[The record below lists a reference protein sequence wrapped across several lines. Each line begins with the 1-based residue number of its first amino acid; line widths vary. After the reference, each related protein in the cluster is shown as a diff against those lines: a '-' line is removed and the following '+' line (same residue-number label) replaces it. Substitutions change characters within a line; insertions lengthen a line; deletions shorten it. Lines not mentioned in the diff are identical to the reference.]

1 MWNRCGLLSMYWKII
16 KIYTKQTIALLIRF
30 FEDTYELQFVDKFLK
45 KKKKRRMRIFE
56 HRIFFSKSFGGKIHR
71 IWTGFAYR
79 INKIKSQSNLFSR
92 LASFLVE
99 ELAIPLKNLV
109 SHRDHPFLF
118 DKRLKHQW

>member
-1 MWNRCGLLSMYWKII
+1 
-16 KIYTKQTIALLIRF
+16 
-30 FEDTYELQFVDKFLK
+30 
-45 KKKKRRMRIFE
+45 MRIFE
-56 HRIFFSKSFGGKIHR
+56 HRIFFPKSFGGKIHR

-118 DKRLKHQW
+118 DKRLKHQWKLTASLQEKEN

>member
-1 MWNRCGLLSMYWKII
+1 
-16 KIYTKQTIALLIRF
+16 
-30 FEDTYELQFVDKFLK
+30 
-45 KKKKRRMRIFE
+45 MRIFE
-56 HRIFFSKSFGGKIHR
+56 HRIFFPKSFGGKIHR

>member
-1 MWNRCGLLSMYWKII
+1 MYWKII

-30 FEDTYELQFVDKFLK
+30 FEDTYELQFVDKFK

-56 HRIFFSKSFGGKIHR
+56 HRIFSKSFGEKIHR

>member
-45 KKKKRRMRIFE
+45 KKKKRRMRILS
-56 HRIFFSKSFGGKIHR
+56 IFFPKSFGGKIHR